1 VLRQNTSSRTFASS
15 ILVTVLVG
23 CGGIAVFDDG
33 TGGQGGATTA
43 FTSTSKTSTGTSK
56 TSGTQSQTNS
66 GIVATSSTIVT
77 TPTPTTSVTTTA
89 TATTA
94 IASTAVTTTGTGQM
108 LPCEAA
114 CEDDPGCNSDP
125 PFPGGECGQCVFNE
139 VMNIPSSTCA
149 VSAAFGPSCQ
159 GNPQCSEL
167 IMCVLNSGDL
177 QGCAIMNP
185 SGIQTL
191 LTQVFA
197 ACGRCGTCPSCQ
209 ECCLED

>member
-1 VLRQNTSSRTFASS
+1 VLRQITSSRTFASS

-33 TGGQGGATTA
+33 SGGQGGATTA
-43 FTSTSKTSTGTSK
+43 FTSTSKTSTGTTK

-94 IASTAVTTTGTGQM
+94 IVSTAVTTGTGQL

-114 CEDDPGCNSDP
+114 CEGDPGCNSDP

-149 VSAAFGPSCQ
+149 VSAAFGPNCQ
-159 GNPQCSEL
+159 GNAECSEF

-185 SGIQTL
+185 NGIQTL

-197 ACGRCGTCPSCQ
+197 ACGRCGTCPTCQ
-209 ECCLED
+209 ECCLAD